1 MHYTITTLHY
11 YPGALELL
19 SVSITALLIR
29 IVTKMTPVHE
39 NFIPKISIY
48 KKVMFFT
55 NIFSIENLEPYG
67 IVGLIC
73 PAVFAWV
80 F

>member
-1 MHYTITTLHY
+1 
-11 YPGALELL
+11 
-19 SVSITALLIR
+19 
-29 IVTKMTPVHE
+29 MTPVHE

-67 IVGLIC
+67 IQKKGPFTLHKIIVIVGFLKVCHCLVGISLHY
-73 PAVFAWV
+73 VST
-80 F
+80 